1 MKEGRMDLVEQT
13 LIIIYTFGN
22 EACGTSY
29 EDVLVMEERD
39 DGKAPRTVLLLILLI
54 LLQEGGLKELLSL
67 QEAAAAVPYAC

>member
-13 LIIIYTFGN
+13 LIIIYTFCN

-39 DGKAPRTVLLLILLI
+39 DGKAPWRVLLLILLI
-54 LLQEGGLKELLSL
+54 LQVMRSDTFQRLQEGGLKELLS
-67 QEAAAAVPYAC
+67 P